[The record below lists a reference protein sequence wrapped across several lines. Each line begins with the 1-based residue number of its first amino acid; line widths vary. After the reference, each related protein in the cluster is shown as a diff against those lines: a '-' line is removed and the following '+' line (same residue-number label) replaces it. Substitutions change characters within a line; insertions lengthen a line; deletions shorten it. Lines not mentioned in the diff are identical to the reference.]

1 MLNFNLE
8 TDKENHKRA
17 MINSTSWED
26 QARHALLRSS
36 VVERRTSHLVDLAG
50 REVEALRLEDDLTK
64 LLAKA
69 DRSQSS
75 IERIKESDGEATDG
89 GKVEGKVGG
98 DRGLSLRDLQGV
110 LRRGEALT
118 SSFFVQNSAITS
130 GTGGE
135 FDDTSLAKSFHPRG
149 IPTQLH

>member
-8 TDKENHKRA
+8 TDQESYKRA
-17 MINSTSWED
+17 IINSTSWED

-75 IERIKESDGEATDG
+75 IERIEESDVEAASG
-89 GKVEGKVGG
+89 GKVERKVGG
-98 DRGLSLRDLQGV
+98 DRGLSLRDLQAV
-110 LRRGEALT
+110 LRRGEALN
-118 SSFFVQNSAITS
+118 SSFFVQNGAGTS
-130 GTGGE
+130 GTAGE
-135 FDDTSLAKSFHPRG
+135 FDDTSLAKSFHPPSL
-149 IPTQLH
+149 PTL